1 MNSPIT
7 LDGRKFRGISQS
19 LAANQDD
26 YLLGHL
32 RKAGA
37 INVLSDLDGVTRT
50 IEQRAEDLLTQIL
63 LSGSTHQILA
73 GCLTEEG
80 KVWSRADADANAA
93 RFAEITDAREKTAM
107 QSYLVDFV
115 RRFFLGG

>member
-1 MNSPIT
+1 M
-7 LDGRKFRGISQS
+7 LDV
-19 LAANQDD
+19 ANDPSRTKEQI
-26 YLLGHL
+26 
-32 RKAGA
+32 A
-37 INVLSDLDGVTRT
+37 IDLV
-50 IEQRAEDLLTQIL
+50 TQIL
-63 LSGSTHQILA
+63 ASGRKSYILA
-73 GCLTEEG
+73 GCLTEDG